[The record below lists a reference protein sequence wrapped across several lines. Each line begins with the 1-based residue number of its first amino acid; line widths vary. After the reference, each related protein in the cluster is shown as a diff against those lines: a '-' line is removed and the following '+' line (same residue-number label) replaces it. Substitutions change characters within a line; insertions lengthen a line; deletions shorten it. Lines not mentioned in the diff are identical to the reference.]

1 MQRLRS
7 YITHPISIAPLA
19 TFRAMFGV
27 VMLAGVIRFMLN
39 GWVTELYVKPR
50 FFFSYYGFDW
60 VKPLGEAG
68 MYVVFVTMALAAVCI
83 GFGAFYRI
91 AAPVFFLT
99 WTYVELLDVTNYL
112 NHYYFVSIAAFLL
125 ALLPAHRSFSWDVW
139 QNPALRMEKI
149 PRWMVGA
156 VRLQLGI
163 VYFFAGI
170 AKINGDWLLRA
181 QPLKIWLASKT
192 HLPLIG
198 WAFKYGWIAHAFS
211 WAGCIYDLTVPFLL
225 LVRKARPYAY
235 AAVVGFHLMT
245 WWLFPIGIFPFV
257 MIFGTLVFFPA
268 EWHEKWQER
277 IARILAGAFGVPET
291 LKGRSESLPQI
302 GIRPR
307 VVRMSRKILFGML
320 AIHFVLQVAVPL
332 RYLLYGDNL
341 FWHEQGFRFSWR
353 VMLMEKTGYAIF
365 HIRDPKT
372 GRKTEIRNEDYLERN
387 QVRMMSTQPDL
398 ILQFAHFLA
407 SEYKKKGIANPEV
420 YAETYAALNG
430 SGSRPFT
437 DPRVDLAKETEN
449 FAAKTWILPFE
460 QKFPEISDGAE
471 P

>member
-1 MQRLRS
+1 
-7 YITHPISIAPLA
+7 
-19 TFRAMFGV
+19 
-27 VMLAGVIRFMLN
+27 
-39 GWVTELYVKPR
+39 
-50 FFFSYYGFDW
+50 
-60 VKPLGEAG
+60 
-68 MYVVFVTMALAAVCI
+68 MYAVFVTMALAALCI
-83 GFGAFYRI
+83 AVGAWYRV
-91 AAPVFFLT
+91 AAPVFFLA

-125 ALLPAHRSFSWDVW
+125 VFLPAHRSFSWDVW
-139 QNPALRMEKI
+139 RNPALGVEKV

-163 VYFFAGI
+163 VYFFAGM

-198 WAFKYGWIAHAFS
+198 WAFKYGWTAYAFS
-211 WAGCIYDLTVPFLL
+211 WAGCIYDLAVPFLL

-268 EWHEKWQER
+268 EWHEKWQQR
-277 IARILAGAFGVPET
+277 IGRIVAGAGGTFET
-291 LKGRSESLPQI
+291 WEGGSEAESLSTA
-302 GIRPR
+302 GIQPR
-307 VVRMSRKILFGML
+307 GRRSSRKILFGML
-320 AIHFVLQVAVPL
+320 AIHFALQVVVPF
-332 RYLLYGDNL
+332 RYLFYGENL

-353 VMLMEKTGYAIF
+353 VMLMEKAGYAIF
-365 HIRDPKT
+365 HVRDPKT
-372 GRKTEIRNEDYLERN
+372 DRETEVRNEDYLERN

-407 SEYKKKGIANPEV
+407 SEYKKRGIANPEV
-420 YAETYAALNG
+420 YAETYATLNG

-437 DPRVDLAKETEN
+437 DPRVDLAKETEG
-449 FAAKTWILPFE
+449 FSAKTWILPFE
-460 QKFPEISDGAE
+460 QVLPEISDGAR